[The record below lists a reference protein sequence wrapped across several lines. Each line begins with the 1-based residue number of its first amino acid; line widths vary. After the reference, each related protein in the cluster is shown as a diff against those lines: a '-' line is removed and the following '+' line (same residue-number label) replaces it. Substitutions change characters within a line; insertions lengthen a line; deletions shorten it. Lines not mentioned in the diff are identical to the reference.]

1 MLYCCGPLLCG
12 FSVPTKWLK
21 VRTASLF
28 SDRDVVSAALLRSL
42 FRLSVR
48 LFVCDAL
55 AVVCPAP
62 RPLLAQPPLPIYQRP
77 EYQLRYCSP
86 LLCVFNVPI
95 KGLKSLRVYG
105 WCICTC
111 LSVWVDEVSAN
122 ACKTRL
128 TIVCSLMY
136 EKLMMKT
143 PRRTSVGRSA
153 HVNNIFRTILT
164 FYVIP
169 FLNY

>member
-1 MLYCCGPLLCG
+1 VY
-12 FSVPTKWLK
+12 
-21 VRTASLF
+21 TA
-28 SDRDVVSAALLRSL
+28 
-42 FRLSVR
+42 
-48 LFVCDAL
+48 
-55 AVVCPAP
+55 
-62 RPLLAQPPLPIYQRP
+62 
-77 EYQLRYCSP
+77 
-86 LLCVFNVPI
+86 
-95 KGLKSLRVYG
+95 GVYAR
-105 WCICTC
+105 
-111 LSVWVDEVSAN
+111 VWVDEVSAN